1 MDNKTAT
8 IGNNKKRKIIK
19 RIFDNSNKQNIDRIK
34 EDLQNNVKRQRTKG
48 RVIRKEPLPTP
59 EKLNLD
65 ILSTEMPERPKKEK
79 VKFSYDP
86 EWKKEIHTLYKSTRK
101 TNTKEF
107 KQRQDLLF
115 QLQREYD
122 LFPTPE
128 NLTKEII
135 DDFMKRNYKGD
146 VYNILEPSMG
156 LGSLLIP
163 FIDRQKEISINKMD
177 GIEYSKDLFNV
188 VKDKINISNYYN
200 GDFLEFKQQRPY
212 NLIVMNPP
220 YRGYVSFP
228 NKTQSEK
235 EVYWYHIIKAL
246 MLEFANYDKTI
257 YLICPRIHKDNI
269 DKDSK
274 DRFFY
279 PSINESLQKRL
290 KEYFNIDTDEDILSE
305 FGGLQF
311 EMLKES
317 KGEFTSF
324 DKHGRPTPMSY
335 TLYLYKIYQCC
346 TNAKI
351 EIEG

>member
-1 MDNKTAT
+1 VDNKTAT
-8 IGNNKKRKIIK
+8 IGRKII
-19 RIFDNSNKQNIDRIK
+19 RRQFDDSNKLNIDRIK
-34 EDLQNNVKRQRTKG
+34 EDLQSNVKRQRTKG

-65 ILSTEMPERPKKEK
+65 ILSTEMPERP
-79 VKFSYDP
+79 
-86 EWKKEIHTLYKSTRK
+86 TLYKSTRK

-135 DDFMKRNYKGD
+135 DDFMKRNNKED

-200 GDFLEFKQQRPY
+200 ADFLEFKQQRPY
-212 NLIVMNPP
+212 NLIIMNPP
-220 YRGYVSFP
+220 YRGYVNFP

-274 DRFFY
+274 QRVFY